1 MKSGIEMVKN
11 SDGEAS
17 SVVVEKRSAAGLDE
31 YWNDIKS
38 LGIELPKFLK

>member
-11 SDGEAS
+11 SDGLS